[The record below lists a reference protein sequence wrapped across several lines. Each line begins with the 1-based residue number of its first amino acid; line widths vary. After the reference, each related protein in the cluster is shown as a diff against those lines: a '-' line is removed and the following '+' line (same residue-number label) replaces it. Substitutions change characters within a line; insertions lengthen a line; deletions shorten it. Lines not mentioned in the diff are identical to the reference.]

1 MQPHDRQRLEKISTY
16 CVKIERTVVRCKK
29 SMDVFL
35 ADEDMQQS
43 ISFSIG
49 QIGELVGGLTEE
61 YRAATKAAIQWPKIK
76 AMRNIVVHDYGSIDL
91 RIVWNITTTDIP
103 ELLRFCKEQL
113 SNEEQD

>member
-1 MQPHDRQRLEKISTY
+1 MQPRDRQRLERISTY

-29 SMDVFL
+29 SLDVFL
-35 ADEDMQQS
+35 ADDDMQQS

-61 YRAATKAAIQWPKIK
+61 YRAATKAVIQWSRIK
-76 AMRNIVVHDYGSIDL
+76 AMRNIVVHDYGNIDL
-91 RIVWNITTTDIP
+91 PVVWDAATTDIP

-113 SNEEQD
+113 TNEEQG